1 MIETQGLIEQH
12 IHGAFGCDFMNCSE
26 KELFETA
33 DLLAQNGVSAFF
45 PTVMTDDIEKI
56 KDRISLI
63 KSAKAQQ
70 KEKTAKI
77 AGIHLEGPFINPE
90 KSGIH
95 EKKYILPLQIDLYKK
110 FEDEIIKIITL
121 APELDKNRE
130 FIKYLKSK
138 NVKISLGHS
147 LGTSLEGINQVTHL
161 YNAMGAFSH
170 RGNSTVVSV
179 LYNNDIYI
187 EIIADS
193 MHVSDE
199 VLDITF
205 RLKPKDKI
213 ILISDALPLAHS
225 IEKEGLFAGQKIY
238 NKNGKLVNSEGVFA
252 GSSKLLCDIVKNL
265 ADKKILAFSQA
276 VKYASDNPLNY
287 HNLKNNLKVY
297 WNDDF
302 TINKT
307 EFI

>member
-26 KELFETA
+26 KELLETA
-33 DLLAQNGVSAFF
+33 DLLAQNGVGYFF
-45 PTVMTDDIEKI
+45 PTVMTDDIKKI

-63 KSAKAQQ
+63 KSVQTHQ

-95 EKKYILPLQIDLYKK
+95 EKTYILPLKIDMYKK

-130 FIKYLKSK
+130 FIKYLQSK
-138 NVKISLGHS
+138 DVKISLGHS
-147 LGTSLEGINQVTHL
+147 LGTSLDGINQVTHI

-170 RGNSTVVSV
+170 RGNSTVVSC
-179 LYNNDIYI
+179 LHNDNIFV
-187 EIIADS
+187 EVIADS
-193 MHVSDE
+193 LHVSDE

-205 RLKPKDKI
+205 RLKQKDKV
-213 ILISDALPLAHS
+213 ILISDALPMAHS

-238 NKNGKLVNSEGVFA
+238 NKDGKLVNSDGVIA

-265 ADKKILAFSQA
+265 ADKKILNFSDA
-276 VKYASDNPLNY
+276 IKFASENQLNY

-302 TINKT
+302 TINRT